1 MGKKKKL
8 PLLQGISFLRPEGWI
23 GGLTVCW
30 ILRGLFA
37 SWCRV
42 PDSARA
48 ALQEAIENSLTSSLK
63 VTRLRRNGIKSVK
76 GQILC
81 FSITGVR
88 VEVVLEGYFRRSP
101 IADFI
106 IEVPTEVIELDA
118 VFSSSLNGK
127 YIL

>member
-1 MGKKKKL
+1 MIARAEAGATKEKKKKKLLL

-81 FSITGVR
+81 FSITDVR
-88 VEVVLEGYFRRSP
+88 VEAPTVVLEVLYYGLHNLGT
-101 IADFI
+101 D
-106 IEVPTEVIELDA
+106 
-118 VFSSSLNGK
+118 
-127 YIL
+127 